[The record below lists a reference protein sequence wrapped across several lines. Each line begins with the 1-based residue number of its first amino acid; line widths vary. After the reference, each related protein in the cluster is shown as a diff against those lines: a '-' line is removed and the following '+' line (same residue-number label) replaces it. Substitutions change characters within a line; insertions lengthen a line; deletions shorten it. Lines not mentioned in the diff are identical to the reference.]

1 MSRLALLAISLCTAM
16 LAACGGGN
24 SNPAP
29 PPPSGNFSN
38 ASLSGHYAFAMSGA
52 DGVTGAYT
60 ARVGSIVADGAG
72 RITSGLEDVVNLGT
86 GSPASQVSFSGGTYE
101 ILSNGRGVMGLNVAG
116 GGTLQ
121 LSFCLKSNAQGF
133 LVQTDGNA
141 STSGNLSLQAPSEF
155 SASSL
160 VGNYVFDFSGISFA
174 GSSPSIISTIG
185 QFSAD
190 GNGNVTGGVTDVN
203 DGAFTPSGPLAIPA
217 STYQLDAS
225 GNGTNFGRGTLTLN
239 GKAYAFYIVD
249 STQINVLEEGQSGG
263 SEGPAFLQ
271 TGAIPAKNSDFNGS
285 FIFLTGGSV
294 TTGTFGPIARL
305 GRMTADG
312 NGNIASVAF
321 DENDDGHNTHIS
333 ESASISNANYAIDTV
348 NGGSGR
354 GTFTFKN
361 SSVGTPSYVFYM
373 YSPTRAV
380 IQDVTTGVVSDGT
393 LLAQTGSSFTLSNL
407 AGNYIFNWTGIQLV
421 SPSPFEE
428 DFVGQAVQTTS
439 SSNNL
444 TGVVDYV
451 ELGLNSV
458 NNGATLNAGIAGT
471 LTVNADGT
479 QDNTYKIAV
488 GGSSGFTVNFKAYFA
503 DSSTTLVLCS
513 DGNRTTAGI
522 VTQQAQ

>member
-1 MSRLALLAISLCTAM
+1 MRRLALIAPLSIAGF

-38 ASLSGHYAFAMSGA
+38 ASLNGHYAFAMSGA

-60 ARVGSIVADGAG
+60 ARVGSFVADGAG
-72 RITSGLEDVVNLGT
+72 HITSGLEDVLNLGA
-86 GSPASQVSFSGGTYE
+86 GAAASQVSFSGGTYQ
-101 ILSNGRGVMGLNVAG
+101 LLANGRGVMGLLVAG
-116 GGTLQ
+116 GGSLQ
-121 LSFCLKSNAQGF
+121 LSFCLKSNASGF
-133 LVQTDGNA
+133 LVQTDGAA
-141 STSGNLSLQAPSEF
+141 STSGSLNLQTPADF
-155 SASSL
+155 SANAVS
-160 VGNYVFDFSGISFA
+160 GKYVFNFSGISFA
-174 GSSPSIISTIG
+174 GNTPSIISTVG

-203 DGAFTPSGPLAIPA
+203 DGSFTPSGPLAIPA
-217 STYQLDAS
+217 SSYQLDPS
-225 GNGTNFGRGTLTLN
+225 GNGTNFGRGTMDLN
-239 GKAYAFYIVD
+239 GKAYAFYMVD
-249 STQINVLEEGQSGG
+249 NTRINVLEEDQFGG
-263 SEGPAFLQ
+263 SQGPAFLQ
-271 TGAIPAKNSDFNGS
+271 SGTIPAQNPDFKGS

-312 NGNIASVAF
+312 NGGIASIAY

-333 ESASISNANYAIDTV
+333 GSASISNANYTIDAA
-348 NGGSGR
+348 NAGSGR

-373 YSPTRAV
+373 YSPTQAV

-393 LLAQTGSSFTLSNL
+393 MLAQTASPFALSNL
-407 AGNYIFNWTGIQLV
+407 TGNYVFNWNGIQLV

-428 DFVGQAVQTTS
+428 DFVGQAVQTSAT
-439 SSNNL
+439 SNNF

-458 NNGATLNAGIAGT
+458 NNGATLNAGVAGT
-471 LTVNADGT
+471 LNINADGT
-479 QDNTYKIAV
+479 EDNSYKIAV
-488 GGSSGFTVNFKAYFA
+488 GGSNGFTINFKAYVA
-503 DSSTTLVLCS
+503 DPSTMLLLCF

-522 VTQQAQ
+522 ATQQTQ

>member
-1 MSRLALLAISLCTAM
+1 MRRLALLAISLCGAL

-52 DGVTGAYT
+52 D
-60 ARVGSIVADGAG
+60 
-72 RITSGLEDVVNLGT
+72 
-86 GSPASQVSFSGGTYE
+86 
-101 ILSNGRGVMGLNVAG
+101 
-116 GGTLQ
+116 
-121 LSFCLKSNAQGF
+121 
-133 LVQTDGNA
+133 
-141 STSGNLSLQAPSEF
+141 
-155 SASSL
+155 
-160 VGNYVFDFSGISFA
+160 
-174 GSSPSIISTIG
+174 
-185 QFSAD
+185 
-190 GNGNVTGGVTDVN
+190 GVTDVN

-321 DENDDGHNTHIS
+321 DENDDGHNTHVA
-333 ESASISNANYAIDTV
+333 ESASISNANYAIDVV
-348 NGGSGR
+348 NAGSGR

-373 YSPTRAV
+373 Y
-380 IQDVTTGVVSDGT
+380 
-393 LLAQTGSSFTLSNL
+393 
-407 AGNYIFNWTGIQLV
+407 
-421 SPSPFEE
+421 
-428 DFVGQAVQTTS
+428 
-439 SSNNL
+439 
-444 TGVVDYV
+444 
-451 ELGLNSV
+451 
-458 NNGATLNAGIAGT
+458 
-471 LTVNADGT
+471 
-479 QDNTYKIAV
+479 
-488 GGSSGFTVNFKAYFA
+488 
-503 DSSTTLVLCS
+503 
-513 DGNRTTAGI
+513 
-522 VTQQAQ
+522 